1 MWEGYRRHTG
11 PELTQ
16 EGCAARSRQGSVH
29 EARQGAPRKSH
40 GPPRNRRRPRPGLPI
55 RSRTRMRACLLP
67 RTRYL
72 HSARMI
78 LSDVLTCTVPP
89 LRVESSL
96 LKKTYSSNVNAGR
109 HDGALGFNT
118 VDAYRTAWG
127 IPYGL
132 LRSLHRP
139 PLRCQLTRCWRLCH
153 VLCQRETDTIVDGGA
168 GGREG
173 GAAGGVEGTHATAP
187 FWLLLQIYCQTE
199 ERENLRRHRRNG
211 EREPRL

>member
-1 MWEGYRRHTG
+1 
-11 PELTQ
+11 
-16 EGCAARSRQGSVH
+16 
-29 EARQGAPRKSH
+29 
-40 GPPRNRRRPRPGLPI
+40 
-55 RSRTRMRACLLP
+55 MRACLLP

-173 GAAGGVEGTHATAP
+173 GAAGGVEGTHGA
-187 FWLLLQIYCQTE
+187 LLAFASNILSDRR
-199 ERENLRRHRRNG
+199 EREFTTTQTQRRTGTATLVSYDTSRLIHMTLRSV
-211 EREPRL
+211 P